1 MKITDVMPMYKVWGI
16 VIVLVCC
23 LAITT
28 VWAATLTLKQRDA
41 TLTTSIQTLQT
52 QKEAFKVS
60 ADKAVVQI
68 SSQIIAEAN
77 AIILE
82 SQRIQTD
89 AKVIMADAKIAP
101 DQQKIIQQRVLDTSC
116 DPCSIENKKQMLE
129 FLQWFVE
136 ITREE
141 LAK

>member
-1 MKITDVMPMYKVWGI
+1 MKITDWMPPYKIWSV
-16 VIVLVCC
+16 VVVLVFS
-23 LAITT
+23 LIITT
-28 VWAATLTLKQRDA
+28 VWAATLTIKQRSDA
-41 TLTTSIQTLQT
+41 VTTSIQSLQT

-68 SSQIIAEAN
+68 SSQLIAEAN
-77 AIILE
+77 AIILN
-82 SQRIQTD
+82 SQKIQTD
-89 AKVIMADAKIAP
+89 AKLVMTDAKIAP
-101 DQQKIIQQRVLDTSC
+101 AQQLTIQQKLLDSSC